1 MNASEGLTL
10 FKLAVRFKES
20 FFSSPAFPEIGNFFV
35 SHGSQFESHDT
46 PTAANSEKFLQ
57 VYMKKKLNGGG
68 KPKPPKTLDFTPLPS
83 LLRKISLLFMW

>member
-10 FKLAVRFKES
+10 FKLAVRFEES
-20 FFSSPAFPEIGNFFV
+20 FFFSPPFPEIGNFFV

-57 VYMKKKLNGGG
+57 VYMKKKLNGG
-68 KPKPPKTLDFTPLPS
+68 KSQNLP
-83 LLRKISLLFMW
+83 RHWISHLCQVC